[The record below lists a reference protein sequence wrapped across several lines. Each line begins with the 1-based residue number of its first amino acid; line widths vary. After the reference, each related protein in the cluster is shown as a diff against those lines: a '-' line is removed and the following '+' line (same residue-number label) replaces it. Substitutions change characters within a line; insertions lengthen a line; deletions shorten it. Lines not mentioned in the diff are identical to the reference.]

1 MCNIQ
6 YTEIFC
12 SKKKIRVSREVT
24 IYPLSPV
31 YPREIFRP
39 VGSSVSFAV
48 RIIGDYK
55 PENIK
60 WYKGLTKVDLDRT
73 DIMVSDDGRN
83 LTVLNLK
90 KSDYGSY
97 ICTLKDEE
105 TQETRAKTD
114 FQLSQP
120 VFDHY
125 GDIAHY
131 WDFEMMQHREE
142 SHVEFLDTISHK
154 KSTGT
159 CARSSEGLVGNS
171 LYLNMKRKRCNGFF
185 TLYKDTY
192 ADECLTEPDNCIDGL
207 SLSLWLNPNSA
218 TGDDFVYLVC
228 GEPRGLCLKGK
239 YNEAK
244 GHFTISVSLTTTE
257 RRWKVDGLRIVI
269 EEWQNIVVSWDP
281 IGEMRVYLN
290 SELKGSQFAE
300 EKAQPRVAGE
310 QHIAYLGKGPGE
322 EKDISY
328 INGLY
333 DELVIWYQRVISA
346 KETSTMFLQVRGM
359 GPYPEDESTYE
370 FEIAEGESATFHC
383 PYQIPLLFRSH
394 LNWVRDDHILPEL
407 RGRSDVRVI
416 GDTMLSMTCQYFSG
430 ARLVISDPF
439 KIKFPGVPEE
449 EKSIHELTSDMTEE
463 VKEEEEDKH
472 NEMIL
477 QFQKNEQPAG
487 VEQQDVLRELPCA
500 SYPCLN
506 GGTCENQEVKYKLG
520 ENTVIDYLYKCL
532 CTDEYIGENCQNDVD
547 ECDDATLNDCS
558 PFAVCQNSEGS
569 YQCQCQTGY
578 HGDGKQCIAQKVTIK
593 LANPDICDHYMEKV
607 HRCIIITHQLHQ
619 CGIEIDMD
627 ITGKYRT
634 DQIVWMKHIAK
645 LNRTSSKS
653 TKFKDEEVE
662 FMVSEDGKQ
671 KQFSCEESDFAENYF
686 TVEVQNGQFPTPKF
700 TFKIIHKSIDIN
712 ECELETDDCDE
723 HAECENTPAAYI
735 CLCHTGYEGSGK
747 KCEDLDECS
756 VFNLNNCDRHAEC
769 INTPGSYECHCKEGY
784 KGDGNHCV
792 EIDCPE
798 LGEFENGRVSGAS
811 HSFYDNAVFTC
822 YNGYRLS
829 GSKALTCLQTGQWSA
844 QLPVCEDINE
854 CEVNNY
860 CDPRAICSNLP
871 GTFECR
877 CQTGYL
883 GDGTH
888 CADIDE
894 CQSSNPCHH
903 HARCTNV
910 DGGFTCTCYH
920 SAAMTTEDSTCGEY
934 GGYRNE
940 SMMRKQAKIGMMGM
954 ELPIKEL
961 EPPVNLNISKMEYNK
976 TLMMELETKKTGKL
990 VL

>member
-1 MCNIQ
+1 MNSMRKVVIFLSIILLCTRSGDGAAPKRGPKKGPKEKKVKEEVKVEKKPPAARRQKQQQSEQIEEPIRSRISIPNREKVCEGDTIGSCTMTKNLGDRVDLKIGIRGAFTPQ
-6 YTEIFC
+6 DLTWYRRVKVYEEPNLQTIPLLKNGRPPDNMYVSNNRSYVVILHLRDYDVSSNSFKVVLNDGETPAEQVFVIELEPIGTGIKHVGDDVEITIDKYLTLPTYAAYLYWYMEGK
-12 SKKKIRVSREVT
+12 SELPTNAEISQNGHVLKISNLQEENYGIFTCAIYSTQKYFVAKRRFRVSREVT

-439 KIKFPGVPEE
+439 KIKFPG
-449 EKSIHELTSDMTEE
+449 K
-463 VKEEEEDKH
+463 
-472 NEMIL
+472 
-477 QFQKNEQPAG
+477 F
-487 VEQQDVLRELPCA
+487 
-500 SYPCLN
+500 CL
-506 GGTCENQEVKYKLG
+506 
-520 ENTVIDYLYKCL
+520 
-532 CTDEYIGENCQNDVD
+532 
-547 ECDDATLNDCS
+547 
-558 PFAVCQNSEGS
+558 F
-569 YQCQCQTGY
+569 
-578 HGDGKQCIAQKVTIK
+578 
-593 LANPDICDHYMEKV
+593 
-607 HRCIIITHQLHQ
+607 
-619 CGIEIDMD
+619 
-627 ITGKYRT
+627 
-634 DQIVWMKHIAK
+634 
-645 LNRTSSKS
+645 
-653 TKFKDEEVE
+653 
-662 FMVSEDGKQ
+662 
-671 KQFSCEESDFAENYF
+671 
-686 TVEVQNGQFPTPKF
+686 
-700 TFKIIHKSIDIN
+700 
-712 ECELETDDCDE
+712 
-723 HAECENTPAAYI
+723 I
-735 CLCHTGYEGSGK
+735 CLFIH
-747 KCEDLDECS
+747 
-756 VFNLNNCDRHAEC
+756 
-769 INTPGSYECHCKEGY
+769 
-784 KGDGNHCV
+784 
-792 EIDCPE
+792 
-798 LGEFENGRVSGAS
+798 
-811 HSFYDNAVFTC
+811 
-822 YNGYRLS
+822 
-829 GSKALTCLQTGQWSA
+829 
-844 QLPVCEDINE
+844 
-854 CEVNNY
+854 
-860 CDPRAICSNLP
+860 
-871 GTFECR
+871 
-877 CQTGYL
+877 
-883 GDGTH
+883 
-888 CADIDE
+888 
-894 CQSSNPCHH
+894 
-903 HARCTNV
+903 
-910 DGGFTCTCYH
+910 
-920 SAAMTTEDSTCGEY
+920 
-934 GGYRNE
+934 
-940 SMMRKQAKIGMMGM
+940 
-954 ELPIKEL
+954 
-961 EPPVNLNISKMEYNK
+961 
-976 TLMMELETKKTGKL
+976 
-990 VL
+990 